1 MANDLRKTDVRE
13 VLARHHARY
22 EVRPY
27 YTVLQQFTVGAPAVA
42 KRVQTGFDVDLYG
55 TLLENEHLPIHQI
68 EGAPMILDYFEQV
81 AQDVQFRIGQ
91 HCTVEVITYENSLV
105 LDAKQNFRSEA
116 MLRIRIGHS
125 RGMDQA
131 EGPPE
136 ERALRAIRQVL
147 GELAVREASG

>member
-1 MANDLRKTDVRE
+1 MANDVHKTNVRE
-13 VLARHHARY
+13 ILARHHARY

-27 YTVLQQFTVGAPAVA
+27 YTVQQHFTVGAPAVA

-55 TLLENEHLPIHQI
+55 TLLKNEHLPIYQI

-81 AQDVQFRIGQ
+81 THDIQLRIGQ

-105 LDAKQNFRSEA
+105 LDAKRNFRSEA

-131 EGPPE
+131 GGPPE
-136 ERALRAIRQVL
+136 EHALRAIRQVL
-147 GELAVREASG
+147 RELGVREASG